1 MNLFEITDNLVKD
14 LERLQ
19 LDRHIPYVYNPL
31 IYAREPYD
39 AYLRKYGESPKE
51 VVLLGMNPGP
61 WGMAQTGIPFGEVK
75 IVGDWMNIREPI
87 GKPAAMHPKRPVE
100 GLDCKRSEVSGTRLW
115 GWARD
120 RFVTSEMFFK
130 RFFVA
135 NYCPLIFFDS
145 AGKNITPDKLPVKVK
160 DELFPICDSAIL
172 EAVEY
177 LKPDYAL
184 GIGRFAAD
192 RAAHT
197 LNDVDVTVGRILHP
211 SPANPRANSGWR
223 EIMEG
228 ELMEMGIE
236 LPESDA
242 GTR

>member
-1 MNLFEITDNLVKD
+1 MNLFEITDNLVKE

-75 IVGDWMNIREPI
+75 IVSDWMNIREPI
-87 GKPAAMHPKRPVE
+87 GKPTAMHPKRPVE

-115 GWARD
+115 GWASGGFGTPE
-120 RFVTSEMFFK
+120 RFFS

-145 AGKNITPDKLPVKVK
+145 AGKNITPDKLPAKVRG
-160 DELFPICDSAIL
+160 DLFPICNNALL
-172 EAVEY
+172 ETVGYFNPEYAV
-177 LKPDYAL
+177 

-192 RAAHT
+192 RAVES
-197 LNDVDVTVGRILHP
+197 LKGVSVTVGRMLHP
-211 SPANPRANSGWR
+211 SPANPKANRGWESIIERELR
-223 EIMEG
+223 EI
-228 ELMEMGIE
+228 GIKI
-236 LPESDA
+236 P
-242 GTR
+242 